1 MFVTIFGDRGEHKK
15 FNSQTLQFIKIE
27 NILGSLWTV
36 PGKCTVH
43 VFEML
48 DKMSLLL
55 NN

>member
-36 PGKCTVH
+36 PGKCMVH